1 MKKRK
6 INPEYL
12 RMITGMDVRES
23 DIDAESLALTL
34 REFANGYLG
43 GLISLSIEGHAIGTV
58 NLNLPV
64 LSYFVRLLCE
74 DAEDEPVECSVTLG
88 DDIIIKVTNY
98 PMIAS
103 IYSTAHLLDIAKF
116 VGFKVQRI
124 GNTLIFKAAVR
135 TSTVMKVYANTI
147 DELMHWLITT
157 YNM

>member
-1 MKKRK
+1 MRKRK

-12 RMITGMDVRES
+12 RRITGMDVRNS
-23 DIDAESLALTL
+23 DIDAEGLAITL

-43 GLISLSIEGHAIGTV
+43 GLISLSVEGRATGTV
-58 NLNLPV
+58 SLNLPV

-88 DDIIIKVTNY
+88 DDIIIKVPNY
-98 PMIAS
+98 PMITS
-103 IYSTAHLLDIAKF
+103 IYSTAHLLDVAKL
-116 VGFKVQRI
+116 VGFKVQRV

-135 TSTVMKVYANTI
+135 TSTVMKVYANTM
-147 DELMHWLITT
+147 DELMYWLITT